1 MLEDIRGHIDPAQ
14 FGNEP
19 GVSLNHYLIQFV
31 DKVLSTLDHPASNE
45 NLAVIAS
52 MTDYKQAFSRKC
64 PTRGIK
70 SFIKKSVENDPVRT
84 PPQCGIFHTF
94 SFDGFPKHEVAM

>member
-45 NLAVIAS
+45 NLAVIA
-52 MTDYKQAFSRKC
+52 M
-64 PTRGIK
+64 
-70 SFIKKSVENDPVRT
+70 V
-84 PPQCGIFHTF
+84 
-94 SFDGFPKHEVAM
+94 